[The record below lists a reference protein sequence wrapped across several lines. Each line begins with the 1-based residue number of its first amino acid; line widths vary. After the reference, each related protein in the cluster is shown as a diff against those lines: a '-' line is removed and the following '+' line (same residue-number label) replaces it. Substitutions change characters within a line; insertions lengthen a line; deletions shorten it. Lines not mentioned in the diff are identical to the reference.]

1 MIRAGGGGMNGV
13 AGNSP
18 GVGPVP
24 RPASPPPV
32 APRGAALLL
41 LWLLLG
47 LPSALLSQDDPLTRD
62 WEEDWTDPATSPALP
77 TLEDRL
83 WDFDLVRGLRFRGPD
98 GVPRLH
104 GGGRLRL
111 SAWERDPRSI
121 QPRSELRLEKG
132 ALHLD
137 GEALDRIWLTIE
149 ADLDGR
155 DTRDGL
161 RRAIFATRLHAFA
174 RLSVGLQDPSIGIE
188 GSLDPDRSIFSGP
201 AFGPWLADRTDLG
214 IRLDGELLRGFLS
227 YDLAYCAGEGFDL
240 DGERIGE
247 PRTSLRISLSPL
259 TESVLIPALTGPA
272 AHLEGLF
279 LTAGLALEE
288 GFHRPLIVETPSR
301 DRLFET
307 VRIDADDARWWSY
320 GWGVDGGDWRLTHE
334 WMRGTLEGVRTGGT
348 RTDLRNQLRSM
359 TAILSWRLG
368 GPSYDSHPFRQR
380 PARPFP
386 AIDAPPTPPDTELPF
401 ALPGP
406 IELAIRYANGD
417 LDRRLFELGLADDA
431 VSSQEFRTITAALG
445 IEPAPFLRLSIEAT
459 RVIADQSPAAFDG
472 HGRGTTIGFHAELR
486 F

>member
-13 AGNSP
+13 AGSSP

-227 YDLAYCAGEGFDL
+227 YDLAYCA
-240 DGERIGE
+240 
-247 PRTSLRISLSPL
+247 PPSASPSLR
-259 TESVLIPALTGPA
+259 
-272 AHLEGLF
+272 
-279 LTAGLALEE
+279 
-288 GFHRPLIVETPSR
+288 
-301 DRLFET
+301 
-307 VRIDADDARWWSY
+307 
-320 GWGVDGGDWRLTHE
+320 
-334 WMRGTLEGVRTGGT
+334 
-348 RTDLRNQLRSM
+348 
-359 TAILSWRLG
+359 
-368 GPSYDSHPFRQR
+368 
-380 PARPFP
+380 
-386 AIDAPPTPPDTELPF
+386 
-401 ALPGP
+401 
-406 IELAIRYANGD
+406 
-417 LDRRLFELGLADDA
+417 
-431 VSSQEFRTITAALG
+431 
-445 IEPAPFLRLSIEAT
+445 
-459 RVIADQSPAAFDG
+459 
-472 HGRGTTIGFHAELR
+472 
-486 F
+486 